1 MDVVAEDEQED
12 PGGCSQDDGVSG
24 GSFLHVPATLTGG
37 VVRLDAVCDSLP
49 SPTSEQPLLAVTDG
63 SEVGVLPLHRDPV
76 LLLPLP
82 VLPALLGGVVRL
94 NPIPSGLPPSTT
106 LPELLGEDDELQD
119 GANGDRSIELLP
131 GKVPVSLCVSPCVP
145 CAVVRHG
152 PLPVPPPIV
161 GGVVRLL
168 GSVGDVPP
176 PPGESLLPHGEP
188 L

>member
-1 MDVVAEDEQED
+1 M
-12 PGGCSQDDGVSG
+12 
-24 GSFLHVPATLTGG
+24 
-37 VVRLDAVCDSLP
+37 
-49 SPTSEQPLLAVTDG
+49 
-63 SEVGVLPLHRDPV
+63 

-94 NPIPSGLPPSTT
+94 NPIPSGQPPSTT

-152 PLPVPPPIV
+152 PLPVPPPLV
-161 GGVVRLL
+161 GLL
-168 GSVGDVPP
+168 SSVGDVPQ
-176 PPGESLLPHGEP
+176 PPGESLLPHGE
-188 L
+188 LL